1 MDPGKIVS
9 LKLTREKIRDSAE
22 EFRKEHVFDNSL
34 PVYLDLQ
41 IHVIGS

>member
-9 LKLTREKIRDSAE
+9 LKLTQEKIRDSAE

-34 PVYLDLQ
+34 PVNIEY
-41 IHVIGS
+41 VIEAT